1 MDIISL
7 PAAPDAFWFSTI
19 MLGTLTVVIIGLV
32 VATAWSRVVGVIICV
47 LALAGSLFGFASLTN
62 ALDDYNE
69 AVADRQ
75 AAIIAEADE
84 MYGVELS
91 DEDFEALEFPTEEPD
106 EDFVVYGTISET
118 EKSSDGYDRHDIT
131 LIWDDGELLLASSVD
146 GEQFTELSR

>member
-7 PAAPDAFWFSTI
+7 PEAPSPLWFSTI
-19 MLGTLTVVIIGLV
+19 MLGTFTVVIIGLV
-32 VATAWSRVVGVIICV
+32 VATAWSRVVGVIICA
-47 LALAGSLFGFASLTN
+47 LALVGSLFGFISLTN

-69 AVADRQ
+69 SVADRQ
-75 AAIIAEADE
+75 AAIIAEAEE

-91 DEDFEALEFPTEEPD
+91 DEDFEALKFPATGPE

-118 EKSSDGYDRHDIT
+118 AKSGEGYDRHDIT